1 MIEYEEEVLKVASKP
16 APDKSKA
23 EKDARIHQKTTEI
36 ENHSKETAPT
46 KATAKDD
53 ASLSKTK
60 KKSEVGEIQ
69 KKDLTRLR
77 SSMTLF
83 LPRKV

>member
-1 MIEYEEEVLKVASKP
+1 MIGYEEEVLKVASKP
-16 APDKSKA
+16 VPDKSKA

-53 ASLSKTK
+53 SSLSKTK
-60 KKSEVGEIQ
+60 KKSEVGEN
-69 KKDLTRLR
+69 
-77 SSMTLF
+77 
-83 LPRKV
+83 